1 MFIVGMLVWWY
12 GSGWRQRIVYLRERL
27 SSTMDYF
34 SIDLL
39 LKTFFSPFRQ
49 ISAGKVT
56 GPLAVQMRALLDRL
70 VSRVIGAM
78 IRFFMIIVGVA
89 VIIMQVVF
97 GSVLL
102 VVWAVIPVL
111 PLLGLFGFLTGWV
124 PWKL

>member
-1 MFIVGMLVWWY
+1 MGMLVWWY